1 MANPDELDRIDA
13 ERITEAR
20 RRIPKLMHRLEA
32 LEMDRLVF
40 LEARATSEAVRSR
53 NAFEAGKSAAILPM
67 QAVKAAKLIS
77 SVIRER
83 RATKR
88 RSAAELTAA
97 EATTHP
103 IAEAA

>member
-13 ERITEAR
+13 ERIADAR

-32 LEMDRLVF
+32 LEISRLTF
-40 LEARATSEAVRSR
+40 LEARATSEALRGRS
-53 NAFEAGKSAAILPM
+53 ALQAGKTPSIMPA
-67 QAVKAAKLIS
+67 QAVGAAKLIG

-83 RATKR
+83 RAAKR
-88 RSAAELTAA
+88 RAAAELTAA